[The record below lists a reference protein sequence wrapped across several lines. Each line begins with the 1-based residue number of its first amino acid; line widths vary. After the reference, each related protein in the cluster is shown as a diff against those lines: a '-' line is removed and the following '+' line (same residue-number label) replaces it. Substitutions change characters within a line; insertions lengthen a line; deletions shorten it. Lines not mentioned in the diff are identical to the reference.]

1 MKRDTLINEIE
12 LKSQTQTTH
21 LWICLYIFFKVRKTH
36 WKQRQHLQQVMPVQM
51 MAAYRKMRIN
61 PHFSPY
67 TKHKLKWIKTL
78 NKEPDRRYTLNLVED
93 K

>member
-1 MKRDTLINEIE
+1 
-12 LKSQTQTTH
+12 
-21 LWICLYIFFKVRKTH
+21 
-36 WKQRQHLQQVMPVQM
+36 M